1 MKLFSVFFKSLR
13 EQVRSYWL
21 LLLSLL
27 MGPFFI
33 FVYYLI
39 VESSKPTYEIVFVN
53 NDAGMIV
60 SQQSV
65 NYGSQFIDAF
75 NERTGDSVVL
85 PFFTDV
91 VANRESGVDLLKTK
105 NADAL
110 IIIPESF
117 SISLHSGYAYDS
129 ISKAKVEFIGD
140 LTSVDYLISAV
151 YVNDLLNEFVLK
163 STSDRRLVKV
173 SETALGS
180 SGRLDD
186 FSMVVPG
193 ILIVSIIMLMF
204 TASIAFVSEVEN
216 KTILRLKLSRV
227 NVMEF
232 LAGVGLVQVLVG
244 VVSVFLTLS
253 MAIML
258 GFEYQGSLGI
268 LLIVAILTSISIIAF
283 SLIIAAVTKSANEV
297 LIAGNFPMFLF
308 MFFTGAAF
316 PMQSEALFTLAGYP
330 FTVQGLMTP
339 VHAISALNKA
349 LVMNMGLADI
359 LPELIALLLLTA
371 LYFTIGALVFKH
383 RHMRVV

>member
-1 MKLFSVFFKSLR
+1 MKLLSVFFKSFR

-39 VESSKPTYEIVFVN
+39 VESSKPKYEIIFVN
-53 NDAGMIV
+53 NDAGLSV
-60 SQQSV
+60 SQQSM
-65 NYGSQFIDAF
+65 NYGSQFINAF
-75 NERTGDSVVL
+75 NEFAGDSVIL
-85 PFFTDV
+85 PFFTNEVTD
-91 VANRESGVDLLKTK
+91 RESGIDLLKTK
-105 NADAL
+105 KADAL

-117 SISLHSGYAYDS
+117 SACLHSGYDHDS
-129 ISKAKVEFIGD
+129 ISKAMVEFVGD
-140 LTSVDYLISAV
+140 LTSINYLISAV
-151 YVNDLLNEFVLK
+151 YVNELLNEFVTK
-163 STSDRRLVKV
+163 STSDRRLIEV

-186 FSMVVPG
+186 FNIVVPG

-216 KTILRLKLSRV
+216 KTILRLKLSRITV
-227 NVMEF
+227 LEF
-232 LAGVGLVQVLVG
+232 LAGTGLVQVIVG
-244 VVSVFLTLS
+244 VISVLLTLS
-253 MAIML
+253 MAILL
-258 GFEYQGSLGI
+258 GFQYEGSLGI
-268 LLIVAILTSISIIAF
+268 LLIVAVLTSISIIAF

-316 PMQSEALFTLAGYP
+316 PMHSEPLFTIAGYP
-330 FTVQGLMTP
+330 FTLQGLMTP

-371 LYFTIGALVFKH
+371 LYFAIGALIFKR